1 MFKVHGKV
9 AIIGLLGLL
18 VACQKPQSPPKTLD
32 EVNAT
37 ATIPEYVIGPLDQVQ
52 IHVSGVPELSV
63 TVPVRPD
70 GRISTPV
77 VQDLDA
83 AGNTPGQLAKR
94 LESALGPYVQ
104 DPNVSVVVQEFADTS
119 AYTVRVM
126 GAVETP
132 SPVPFR
138 PNMTILDA
146 MVAAGGLAEFASGND
161 AVLIRKS
168 KEKGEEVYRLRVRDL
183 LVNADLTAN
192 APVLPG
198 DVIIVPEGLL

>member
-1 MFKVHGKV
+1 MAAV
-9 AIIGLLGLL
+9 GLLVFL
-18 VACQKPQSPPKTLD
+18 VACQSSPPPPPPQTLD
-32 EVNAT
+32 EAAAAV
-37 ATIPEYVIGPLDQVQ
+37 TIPEYVIGPLDQVQ
-52 IHVSGVPELSV
+52 IHVAGVSELSV

-70 GRISTPV
+70 GRISTPL
-77 VQDLDA
+77 VQDLEA
-83 AGNTPGQLAKR
+83 AGNTPDQLARNLEKA
-94 LESALGPYVQ
+94 LESYVQ

-138 PNMTILDA
+138 PNMTVLDA
-146 MVAAGGLAEFASGND
+146 MIAAGGLAEFASGND
-161 AVLIRKS
+161 AVLIRKDQ
-168 KEKGEEVYRLRVRDL
+168 EKGEQVYRLRVEDL
-183 LVNADLTAN
+183 IVDADLTAN